1 MVDLSFS
8 GNVKTELLEIIPPAK
23 HCRIAELAALFS
35 CLGTVE
41 EVTGRGKKG
50 RFYAVRL
57 APENP
62 ELLKKVFT
70 LISNTTI
77 IKERFLLNSEQF
89 TAAADISDADDP
101 WGQFLGM
108 IKAVNEDGTVRS
120 PEEGVSRILLK
131 RDCCRRAY
139 LRGMFLAAGSMS
151 DPSREYHL
159 EFVCAHEGVAD
170 QIRSVLGEEGFGARI
185 VRRKKHFVVYLKDS
199 TEIVDFLGLT
209 GAHSAL
215 LQMENSRILKE
226 IANTVNRQV
235 NCETSNLMK
244 TVRASERQIEDIEY
258 IETHG
263 GLGQLPDGLRRMA
276 EARLEHRDSALG
288 ELGTF
293 LEPPVGKSGVNH
305 RLRRISEIAD
315 RLRLREQ
322 DPAET

>member
-1 MVDLSFS
+1 MSFS

-50 RFYAVRL
+50 RFYAVRM

-139 LRGMFLAAGSMS
+139 LRGMFL
-151 DPSREYHL
+151 
-159 EFVCAHEGVAD
+159 
-170 QIRSVLGEEGFGARI
+170 
-185 VRRKKHFVVYLKDS
+185 K
-199 TEIVDFLGLT
+199 
-209 GAHSAL
+209 L
-215 LQMENSRILKE
+215 L
-226 IANTVNRQV
+226 
-235 NCETSNLMK
+235 
-244 TVRASERQIEDIEY
+244 
-258 IETHG
+258 
-263 GLGQLPDGLRRMA
+263 
-276 EARLEHRDSALG
+276 
-288 ELGTF
+288 
-293 LEPPVGKSGVNH
+293 
-305 RLRRISEIAD
+305 ISWA
-315 RLRLREQ
+315 
-322 DPAET
+322 